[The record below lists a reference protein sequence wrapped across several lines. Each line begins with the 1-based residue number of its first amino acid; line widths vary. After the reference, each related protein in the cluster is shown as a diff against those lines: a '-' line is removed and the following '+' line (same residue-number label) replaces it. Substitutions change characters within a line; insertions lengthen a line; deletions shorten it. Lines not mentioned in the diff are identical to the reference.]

1 MGQRLAGQK
10 GGMGGEAVCRAQD
23 ETTEVSTVMLRYS
36 FGDRIADIKQG
47 GNRPRRLEGWS
58 LLHVSI
64 SEVCSAVAS
73 KIGLRPS

>member
-1 MGQRLAGQK
+1 
-10 GGMGGEAVCRAQD
+10 
-23 ETTEVSTVMLRYS
+23 MLRYS